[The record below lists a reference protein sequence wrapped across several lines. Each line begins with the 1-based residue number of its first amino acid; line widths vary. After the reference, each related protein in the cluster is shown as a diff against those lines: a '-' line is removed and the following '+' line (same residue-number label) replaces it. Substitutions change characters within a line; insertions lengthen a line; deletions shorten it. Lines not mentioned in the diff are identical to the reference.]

1 MVLCGGGCPPLATIR
16 SFWYISI
23 SICCKICR
31 SKVLELGHKISTELI
46 KAQFTLIL
54 LPWDS
59 VIRVYLFVKRG
70 RMWPA
75 KYSICVWCL
84 VTAIW
89 IFLGCI
95 WIWKSN
101 HDGLLADASP
111 RPEPGR
117 DISISA
123 AAVCR
128 QEQDQSGPHS
138 AGNLNLVTNNNR
150 SLMMPYLQYQILNNK
165 HQLPT
170 SWITFYFFQ
179 HLLSP
184 WFPMMGSP
192 RRG

>member
-1 MVLCGGGCPPLATIR
+1 MEGTMHYWLSEFCVNNGFVWWWVSTLATIR

-117 DISISA
+117 YFHFS
-123 AAVCR
+123 CR
-128 QEQDQSGPHS
+128 RVS
-138 AGNLNLVTNNNR
+138 AGAGPIWATL
-150 SLMMPYLQYQILNNK
+150 
-165 HQLPT
+165 
-170 SWITFYFFQ
+170 
-179 HLLSP
+179 
-184 WFPMMGSP
+184 
-192 RRG
+192 RG